1 MKLRL
6 CVGTEISRHMHGARA
21 YAVSVTPVTP
31 INPSFGMQWVL
42 GSDAA
47 KAAKVRPLGLA
58 GGSTG

>member
-21 YAVSVTPVTP
+21 YASVTSGTP

-42 GSDAA
+42 GTDAA

-58 GGSTG
+58 GGTTG